1 MKKLLLPVL
10 IFSLLVVACSQK
22 TEKTEPIAAGT
33 AVSSNPFLSEYTTP
47 FQVPPFDLIKE
58 EHFPPAIQEGIKQQ
72 QKEIEAIVKNGE
84 PPTFQNTV
92 EALERSGDLLDKV
105 NHVLSNLLS
114 ANTTDTL
121 QKIATD
127 AAPLLSRHGD
137 DIILNPD
144 LFKRVKAVYD
154 EKGTLGLAPEQTRL
168 IEKIY
173 KNFVRNGANLDAENQ
188 ARLRKI
194 NEELSVLTLKFGDNV
209 LRDDNAF
216 QLVIEKRE
224 DLAGLPPTVIEGAAE
239 AAKAKGFEGKWIFTP
254 HKPSLIPFLQFSAK
268 RDLREKMFKA
278 YINRGNNNNESDNKA
293 NASKI
298 ASLRVERVGLLGYKT
313 HADYVLEEYMAKTPA
328 GVYGL
333 LNRLWTPALAR
344 AKAEA
349 KDLQALIDKEG
360 GPFKLEAWDWWYY
373 AEKLR
378 KSKYDLD
385 ENELRPYFKLEN
397 VRDGAFA
404 VANKLWGITFTL
416 RTDLPKYHPDARTFE
431 VKEADGSHIG
441 ILYLDYFPRPSKQ
454 GGAWSDAFR
463 TQVKIGDKFIHP
475 VVVNCGNF
483 SKPTGD
489 EPALLSY
496 EEVQALYHEF
506 GHALHGLLSNITYD
520 TLGDVPQDFVELP
533 SQIMEQWAGEPS
545 VLKDYAR
552 NYKTGE
558 PIPDGLIKKI
568 ETSGLFNQGFATVE
582 YLAACYLD
590 MDWHTLTGTA
600 EKEALSYEKESLD
613 KIGLIPEIVVRYRTP
628 YFSHIFSGGYSSGY
642 YSYIW
647 SEVLDSDA
655 FEAFKEKGIFDR
667 ATAQSY
673 RKNILEPGGTE
684 EAMVLYKRFRGAE
697 PKIEPLLKRRGLDN
711 K

>member
-1 MKKLLLPVL
+1 MKKLWLPVL
-10 IFSLLVVACSQK
+10 IFCLLIAACSPRA
-22 TEKTEPIAAGT
+22 EKAEPVAAG
-33 AVSSNPFLSEYTTP
+33 SSASANPFLSEYTTA

-58 EHFPPAIQEGIKQQ
+58 DHFLPAIQEGIIRQQ
-72 QKEIEAIVKNGE
+72 QEVEAIVRNAE

-105 NHVLSNLLS
+105 NRVLNNLLA

-127 AAPLLSRHGD
+127 AAPLLSKQND
-137 DIILNPD
+137 DIILNPE
-144 LFKRVKAVYD
+144 LFKRLKAVFD
-154 EKGTLGLAPEQTRL
+154 EKDKLGFAPEPARL
-168 IEKIY
+168 LEKIY
-173 KNFVRNGANLDAENQ
+173 KAFVRNGANLDAEKQ

-194 NEELSVLTLKFGDNV
+194 NEDLSVLTLKFGDNV
-209 LRDDNAF
+209 LNDDNAF
-216 QLVIEKRE
+216 ALVIENQE
-224 DLAGLPPTVIEGAAE
+224 DLAGLPPAVIEGAAE
-239 AAKAKGFEGKWIFTP
+239 AAKAKGLDGKWVFTL

-268 RDLREKMFKA
+268 RDLREKIFKA
-278 YINRGNNNNESDNKA
+278 YINRGNNNNESDNKT

-298 ASLRVERVGLLGYKT
+298 ASLRVERAGLLGYKT
-313 HADYVLEEYMAKTPA
+313 HADYVLEENMAKTPA

-333 LNRLWTPALAR
+333 LDRLWTPALAQ

-360 GPFKLEAWDWWYY
+360 GGFKLEAWDWWYY
-373 AEKLR
+373 SEKLR
-378 KSKYDLD
+378 KAKYDLD

-404 VANKLWGITFTL
+404 VANKLWGITFTEL
-416 RTDLPKYHPDARTFE
+416 TDLPKYHPDARTFE
-431 VKEADGSHIG
+431 VKEADGRHVG
-441 ILYLDYFPRPSKQ
+441 ILYVDYFPRPSKQ
-454 GGAWSDAFR
+454 GGAWSDSFR
-463 TQVKIGDKFIHP
+463 SQVKLGEKFIHP

-496 EEVQALYHEF
+496 EEVQTLYHEF
-506 GHALHGLLSNITYD
+506 GHALHSLLSNVTYD
-520 TLGDVPQDFVELP
+520 TLGDVPRDFVELP
-533 SQIMEQWAGEPS
+533 SQIMEHWAAEPS
-545 VLKDYAR
+545 VLKDFAR
-552 NYKTGE
+552 HYQTGE

-568 ETSGLFNQGFATVE
+568 DTSSLFNQGFITIE

-590 MDWHTLTGTA
+590 MNWHTLTDTA
-600 EKEALSYEKESLD
+600 EKDALAYEKESLD

-673 RKNILEPGGTE
+673 RKNILEPGGIE

-697 PKIEPLLKRRGLDN
+697 PRIEPLLKRRGLD
-711 K
+711 KK

>member
-344 AKAEA
+344 A
-349 KDLQALIDKEG
+349 
-360 GPFKLEAWDWWYY
+360 
-373 AEKLR
+373 
-378 KSKYDLD
+378 
-385 ENELRPYFKLEN
+385 
-397 VRDGAFA
+397 
-404 VANKLWGITFTL
+404 
-416 RTDLPKYHPDARTFE
+416 
-431 VKEADGSHIG
+431 
-441 ILYLDYFPRPSKQ
+441 
-454 GGAWSDAFR
+454 
-463 TQVKIGDKFIHP
+463 
-475 VVVNCGNF
+475 
-483 SKPTGD
+483 
-489 EPALLSY
+489 
-496 EEVQALYHEF
+496 
-506 GHALHGLLSNITYD
+506 
-520 TLGDVPQDFVELP
+520 
-533 SQIMEQWAGEPS
+533 
-545 VLKDYAR
+545 
-552 NYKTGE
+552 
-558 PIPDGLIKKI
+558 
-568 ETSGLFNQGFATVE
+568 
-582 YLAACYLD
+582 
-590 MDWHTLTGTA
+590 
-600 EKEALSYEKESLD
+600 
-613 KIGLIPEIVVRYRTP
+613 
-628 YFSHIFSGGYSSGY
+628 
-642 YSYIW
+642 
-647 SEVLDSDA
+647 
-655 FEAFKEKGIFDR
+655 
-667 ATAQSY
+667 
-673 RKNILEPGGTE
+673 
-684 EAMVLYKRFRGAE
+684 
-697 PKIEPLLKRRGLDN
+697 
-711 K
+711 